1 MPIRAIYT
9 FHNLLS
15 RRFIF
20 FEMWQK
26 PAVVYN
32 PLIAERILKN
42 SRVRFQKISY
52 IMGVYKTVVY
62 LSMFVPLLAQPLMP
76 LRTIKIIKKC
86 GARIKAY
93 QMHCFSALALSLFF
107 GTCKKQRI
115 EYVFWTNNSLLY
127 RQNIKKSKLYV

>member
-1 MPIRAIYT
+1 MPSQFAFAMVY
-9 FHNLLS
+9 
-15 RRFIF
+15 F

-26 PAVVYN
+26 LIAVYN

-52 IMGVYKTVVY
+52 IMGVYKTVAR
-62 LSMFVPLLAQPLMP
+62 LSMFVPLLAQPLIP

-93 QMHCFSALALSLFF
+93 
-107 GTCKKQRI
+107 
-115 EYVFWTNNSLLY
+115 
-127 RQNIKKSKLYV
+127 